1 MSRNDERVKWI
12 LWGVFFWM
20 FFSVS
25 VEVLVSCRRKRF
37 EWDFLMLF
45 KIFLD
50 FFLSPREHTFQDVS
64 LILSSGDFELEI
76 FSSIIWV
83 ACG

>member
-1 MSRNDERVKWI
+1 MSCK
-12 LWGVFFWM
+12 
-20 FFSVS
+20 
-25 VEVLVSCRRKRF
+25 RKRF

-64 LILSSGDFELEI
+64 LILSSGDFELEV